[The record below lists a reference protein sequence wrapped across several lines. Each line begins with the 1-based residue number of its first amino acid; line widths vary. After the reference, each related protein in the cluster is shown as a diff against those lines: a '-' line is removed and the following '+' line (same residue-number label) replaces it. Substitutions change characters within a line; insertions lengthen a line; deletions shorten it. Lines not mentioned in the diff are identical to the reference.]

1 MKRRIQAGVAP
12 EEIAIL
18 YRVHTDA
25 RAVVEHLLKSKMD
38 FQMKERLP
46 NLYQHFIAKDVC
58 AYFRLAMGKGTRQ
71 DLLGVMNR
79 PKRYLSRDALSSKEV
94 NFEAMRT
101 FYVDKDWMMDRV
113 DQLEWDLKML
123 AKMAPY
129 AALQYLKKRVGYEEF
144 LREYAKE
151 RKVPIADL
159 QEIYA
164 QLEESARPH
173 TTMEAW
179 FSHMQEYQDALR
191 EKERSRGQKNEGIRL
206 MTMHAAKGLEFDTVY
221 IIEANEGQI
230 PYKKALK
237 EHGLE
242 EERRLFYVGMTR
254 AKEVLR
260 IVYVKTKNGKD
271 VTPSRFVEEL
281 LAAKN

>member
-1 MKRRIQAGVAP
+1 
-12 EEIAIL
+12 
-18 YRVHTDA
+18 
-25 RAVVEHLLKSKMD
+25 
-38 FQMKERLP
+38 
-46 NLYQHFIAKDVC
+46 
-58 AYFRLAMGKGTRQ
+58 
-71 DLLGVMNR
+71 
-79 PKRYLSRDALSSKEV
+79 
-94 NFEAMRT
+94 
-101 FYVDKDWMMDRV
+101 
-113 DQLEWDLKML
+113 
-123 AKMAPY
+123 
-129 AALQYLKKRVGYEEF
+129 
-144 LREYAKE
+144 
-151 RKVPIADL
+151 
-159 QEIYA
+159 
-164 QLEESARPH
+164 
-173 TTMEAW
+173 MEAW